1 MAERYEDILTLENNQ
16 WTYGCPVLIEG
27 GVLQY
32 DTVSERNLLTINFM
46 NICDAVLSEV
56 DLTIY
61 ASDEAEENILE
72 IEHQYL
78 KLHLEPGAKFGNN
91 VHLRIEDKEAKKFKL
106 RK

>member
-61 ASDEAEENILE
+61 ASDEAEENKIT
-72 IEHQYL
+72 
-78 KLHLEPGAKFGNN
+78 LEPTYTNK
-91 VHLRIEDKEAKKFKL
+91 H
-106 RK
+106 

>member
-46 NICDAVLSEV
+46 NICVLFC
-56 DLTIY
+56 
-61 ASDEAEENILE
+61 
-72 IEHQYL
+72 Q
-78 KLHLEPGAKFGNN
+78 K
-91 VHLRIEDKEAKKFKL
+91 
-106 RK
+106 

>member
-72 IEHQYL
+72 MEHQYL
-78 KLHLEPGAKFGNN
+78 KLHLEPGAKCQ
-91 VHLRIEDKEAKKFKL
+91 
-106 RK
+106 